1 MSDFGLH
8 LKKLRTIHKLSIRQ
22 LATLSDV
29 SAAYL
34 SQIETNSRGTPSPEV
49 IKKLHKPLRVS
60 YDSLMRKAGHIDAS
74 SSEYLYHLT
83 ESEKSVIEKLNSNKE
98 LMDLIL
104 GLDQEAIAAI
114 VRMYKVMKQKD

>member
-22 LATLSDV
+22 LARLSDI

-60 YDSLMRKAGHIDAS
+60 YDSLMRKAGYLDES
-74 SSEYLYHLT
+74 NSENLYPLT
-83 ESEKSVIEKLNSNKE
+83 EAEKAIIEKLNDNKE
-98 LMDLIL
+98 LMSLIL
-104 GLDQEAIAAI
+104 SMDQEEIAAI